1 MLGMKIIKMLWA
13 CLVLITINSFSQ
25 KVQKAAFQVV
35 PLGVMGGIDEKNLS
49 AYLLAPS
56 NTKDY
61 ICLDAGTINSG
72 IEKAIENKVFKV
84 PTSEVLRK
92 YIKGYLISH
101 AHLDHVSGLIIN
113 SPADSSKTVY
123 ATNKC
128 MEMMENHYFN
138 DQTWA
143 NFGDEGPGFHI
154 KRYHFQTLNLKE
166 ETAITNTK
174 MTVKT
179 FPLSHVNPYEST
191 AFLIRNNDNYVL
203 YLGDTGPDAVEKSNN
218 LKELWTAVAPLIQNK
233 QLKGIFIE
241 VSFPNEQPDQFL
253 FGHLTP
259 KYLMDELHKLE
270 ELAGKN
276 SLNGFKIVITHLKP
290 PAKNIVKI
298 KEQLK
303 TQNDLGLKFIFPEQ
317 GKSFEL

>member
-1 MLGMKIIKMLWA
+1 MNNFHRFFLCII
-13 CLVLITINSFSQ
+13 LISSNAFSQ
-25 KVQKAAFQVV
+25 KEKTSFSVV

-49 AYLLAPS
+49 AYLIAPA
-56 NTKDY
+56 NTTDY
-61 ICLDAGTINSG
+61 ICLDAGTVNAG
-72 IEKAIENKVFKV
+72 IEKAIEKKTFAVS
-84 PTSEVLRK
+84 TSEVLRK

-143 NFGDEGPGFHI
+143 NFGDAGPGFHI
-154 KRYHFQTLNLKE
+154 KKYHFQTLDLAKE
-166 ETAITNTK
+166 TLLTNAK
-174 MTVKT
+174 MTVKA
-179 FPLSHVNPYEST
+179 FPLSHVNPFEST
-191 AFLIRNNDNYVL
+191 AFLIKNDNNYAL
-203 YLGDTGPDAVEKSNN
+203 YLGDTGPDEVEKSNN
-218 LKELWTAVAPLIQNK
+218 LRDLWTAVAPLVKAK

-241 VSFPNEQPDQFL
+241 VSFPNEQPDKFL

-259 KYLMDELHKLE
+259 SYLMKELHVLE
-270 ELAGKN
+270 ELAGKG
-276 SLNGFKIVITHLKP
+276 SLENFKIIITHLKP
-290 PAKNIVKI
+290 PAKNIAKI

-303 TQNDLGLKFIFPEQ
+303 AQNNLGLKIIYPEQ
-317 GKSFEL
+317 GKKFEL